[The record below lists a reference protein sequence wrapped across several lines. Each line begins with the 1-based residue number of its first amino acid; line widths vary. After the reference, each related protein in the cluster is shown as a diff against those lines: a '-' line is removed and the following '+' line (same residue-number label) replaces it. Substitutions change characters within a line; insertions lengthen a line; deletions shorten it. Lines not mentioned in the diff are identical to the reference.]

1 MRAAFVGTWLTLAA
15 ASLAACG
22 FGAGNLSTGSRDEP
36 RVIDLGHALAASD
49 PSWDGTPA
57 FSRTVDATFSANGY
71 SAGRFATEEHF
82 GTHVDAPAHFA
93 ADGLTVDRLAADRL
107 VRPGVC
113 IDVQSQV
120 RGNEDYRV
128 TRADID
134 AFEKAHGQIAE
145 GTTVLIATGWD
156 ARWPDAARYMNTRA
170 GVKHFPGLSV
180 EAAMLLAH
188 DRKVAAIGIDT
199 PSVDYGPSEQFEA
212 HRVTMAAGLYHV
224 ENAAGLTSL
233 PATGFTVVVAPIKI
247 QDGSGGPARVFAL
260 VGK

>member
-1 MRAAFVGTWLTLAA
+1 MHAAFVRVPLIFATATLAA
-15 ASLAACG
+15 CVCTG
-22 FGAGNLSTGSRDEP
+22 CMGSTDGDQS

-57 FSRTVDATFSANGY
+57 FSRTVEETFATSGY
-71 SAGRFATEEHF
+71 TAGRFASEEHF

-93 ADGLTVDRLAADRL
+93 ADGLTIDRLPADRL

-128 TRADID
+128 TIADID
-134 AFEKAHGQIAE
+134 AFEKLHGQIAE

-156 ARWPDAARYMNTRA
+156 ARWPDAARYMNTRN

-180 EAAMLLAH
+180 EAATRLAH

-199 PSVDYGPSEQFEA
+199 PSIDYGPSEQFEA
-212 HRVTMAAGLYHV
+212 HRVTMAAGLYHI

-233 PATGFTVVVAPIKI
+233 PATGFTVIVAPIKI
-247 QDGSGGPARVFAL
+247 KDGSGGPARVFAL
-260 VGK
+260 VRQ